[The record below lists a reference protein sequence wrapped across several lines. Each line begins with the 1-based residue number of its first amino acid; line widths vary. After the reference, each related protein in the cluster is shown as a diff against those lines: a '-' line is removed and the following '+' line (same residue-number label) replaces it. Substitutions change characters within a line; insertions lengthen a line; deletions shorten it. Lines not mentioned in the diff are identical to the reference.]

1 MAKFYSIILLLFSFN
16 SISNAVDIIYL
27 YPGSRPNSIGTA
39 FSSIADDPYTI
50 FYNPAGLT
58 SIKTIQIVGG
68 LGRRFSPLAPAG
80 EFSAVYIRPVPDKKN
95 QVAGLGY
102 YGIRQ
107 SVYGSKDLLIAG
119 LGDSF
124 VLKNLQ
130 KPVAWGANFRIINIR
145 YAESSHFG
153 IGFDGGVIF
162 DSVYGLKTSV
172 VLSDMNFGLG
182 KSLLT
187 FTLGNSYRYK
197 STTFSADLRV
207 RAGYSEFSP
216 GIEHTFLNG
225 LLQFRAGKGTPLN
238 RTDYL
243 NLGLGIDIS
252 PYFIDISASIPW
264 RGMNEKAG
272 HYEFNVGYKF
282 NAPTFSEKL
291 IGNAAAKAEIL
302 KTQIEDLR
310 QQKAALE
317 TQIATYQ
324 VNKGILETELISMQS
339 RMRDMESR
347 LKSIELEILDA
358 EYRKETPPPKK
369 IVVAPKEEK
378 WPKEHKVQAEDTL
391 RSIAGKYYGNPN
403 LWELIYEANTNK
415 IKRGL
420 PIEGSILEIPAPK
433 QQ

>member
-1 MAKFYSIILLLFSFN
+1 MKRLSVIIFLLIIFN
-16 SISNAVDIIYL
+16 GILNAVDMIYL

-39 FSSIADDPYTI
+39 FSSIADDAYTI

-58 SIKTIQIVGG
+58 SMKNVQIAGG

-80 EFSAVYIRPVPDKKN
+80 ELSAVYIRPIPDKKN
-95 QVAGLGY
+95 QVAGIGY

-107 SVYGSKDLLIAG
+107 SSYGSRDLLIAG

-130 KPVAWGANFRIINIR
+130 KPIAWGANFRIISLR
-145 YAESSHFG
+145 DAENSHFG

-162 DSVYGLKTSV
+162 DSVYGLKTAV
-172 VLSDMNFGLG
+172 VLSDMDFGLG

-187 FTLGNSYRYK
+187 FTLGNSYRRK
-197 STTFSADLRV
+197 NTTFSADLRV
-207 RAGYSEFSP
+207 RGGYSEFSP
-216 GIEHTFLNG
+216 GIEHNFLNG
-225 LLQFRAGKGTPLN
+225 LLQIRAGKGTPLN
-238 RTDYL
+238 GTDYL
-243 NLGLGIDIS
+243 NLGLGINTS
-252 PYFIDISASIPW
+252 PYFIDVSASIPW
-264 RGMNEKAG
+264 AGLNEKAG

-282 NAPTFSEKL
+282 NAPSFNEKL
-291 IGNAAAKAEIL
+291 IGDASTKAETL

-310 QQKAALE
+310 QQRARLE

-324 VNKGILETELISMQS
+324 VNKGILETELTTIQS

-347 LKSIELEILDA
+347 LKAIELDILNA
-358 EYRKETPPPKK
+358 EYRKGTPPPKK
-369 IVVAPKEEK
+369 IAVPVEEK
-378 WPKEHKVQAEDTL
+378 WPKEHRVEPEDTL
-391 RSIAGKYYGNPN
+391 RSIAAKYYGNPN